1 MQTTLL
7 QTMDSVMSKSIC
19 ISVPSS
25 PGPHW
30 PVLVWRNQFW
40 VDINFEENNLN
51 LMQCIDLTKNTIVI
65 INCRTIVLP
74 MTRTLSSGLLTHP
87 YSPRPF
93 LRNQRNRVRF
103 FYKKKCVKLYPPLPP
118 STSHLVPFSKN
129 KSHLE
134 QVQIFLVD
142 SNAISLPL
150 FKNQDHLK
158 M

>member
-1 MQTTLL
+1 MDWTSLVMQTTLL

-30 PVLVWRNQFW
+30 PGLVWRNQFW
-40 VDINFEENNLN
+40 VDINFEEINLN

-65 INCRTIVLP
+65 INCRTTVLP

-103 FYKKKCVKLYPPLPP
+103 FYKKNVSNCILLYLPPLPTWFHSP
-118 STSHLVPFSKN
+118 RTSPTLSR
-129 KSHLE
+129 
-134 QVQIFLVD
+134 
-142 SNAISLPL
+142 
-150 FKNQDHLK
+150 FKYY
-158 M
+158 